1 MSLTNVKDV
10 SEIPLRVLVADD
22 ESGIRLA
29 VRDYLEL
36 NGYQVMTAPNGR
48 EALKAVENFHP
59 QILLID
65 INMPY
70 KDGHTVVRELRQNPR
85 FRHLP
90 VVFLTHLST
99 TSDRIRGYESGC
111 DVYLPKPFELDELAA
126 VVKSLVQRWQ
136 AIQSEWQVAT
146 PQPKSDCP
154 DFTER
159 EAQVLEWLANGL
171 SNGEIGR
178 KLFLSPRT
186 VEKYVS
192 RLLRKTDTS
201 NRAELIRYA
210 LTHHLV
216 E

>member
-1 MSLTNVKDV
+1 MST
-10 SEIPLRVLVADD
+10 IPFRVLVADD
-22 ESGIRLA
+22 EPGIRIA

-36 NGYQVMTAPNGR
+36 DGYQVMTARNGH
-48 EALKAVENFHP
+48 EALEALEKFHP

-65 INMPY
+65 INMPR
-70 KDGHTVVRELRQNPR
+70 KDGHAVVRELRQNPR

-90 VVFLTHLST
+90 VVFLTHLGT

-126 VVKSLVQRWQ
+126 VVRSLVQRWQ
-136 AIQSEWQVAT
+136 AIQSEWQVDKPAA
-146 PQPKSDCP
+146 KGSSERLDL
-154 DFTER
+154 TER
-159 EAQVLEWLANGL
+159 ESQVLEWLTIGL
-171 SNGEIGR
+171 SNGEIGQ

-192 RLLRKTDTS
+192 RLLRKTETS

-216 E
+216 DT

>member
-1 MSLTNVKDV
+1 M
-10 SEIPLRVLVADD
+10 PFRVMVADD
-22 ESGIRLA
+22 EPGIRLA

-36 NGYQVMTAPNGR
+36 NGYQVMTVRDGQ
-48 EALKAVENFHP
+48 EALEAVETFLP

-65 INMPY
+65 INMPR
-70 KDGHTVVRELRQNPR
+70 KDGHTVVRKLRQNPR

-126 VVKSLVQRWQ
+126 VVRTLVQRWQ
-136 AIQSEWQVAT
+136 AIQSEWRV
-146 PQPKSDCP
+146 SDRP
-154 DFTER
+154 SARRQGEHIDFTER
-159 EAQVLEWLANGL
+159 EAQVLEWLTIGL
-171 SNGEIGR
+171 SNGEIGQ

-192 RLLRKTDTS
+192 RLLRKTETS

>member
-1 MSLTNVKDV
+1 M
-10 SEIPLRVLVADD
+10 PFRVMVADD
-22 ESGIRLA
+22 DPGIRLA

-36 NGYQVMTAPNGR
+36 SGYQVLTVRDGQ
-48 EALKAVENFHP
+48 EALEAVETFLP
-59 QILLID
+59 QILLVD
-65 INMPY
+65 INMPR
-70 KDGHTVVRELRQNPR
+70 KDGHTVVRKLRQNPR

-126 VVKSLVQRWQ
+126 VVRSLVQRWQ
-136 AIQSEWQVAT
+136 AIQSEWQVAR
-146 PQPKSDCP
+146 PSNHSQGQHF

-159 EAQVLEWLANGL
+159 EGQVLEWLTIGL
-171 SNGEIGR
+171 SNGEIGQ

-192 RLLRKTDTS
+192 RLLRKTETN